1 LGLAGIMA
9 QPPSPSPAEAAV
21 AAVARV
27 RRLVDRGELVLA
39 NIEAIRAL
47 AQSAPGARADLL
59 SDLGVLRYQAG
70 DRTGALALLEAALA
84 EAPEHRLAHKNLSEV
99 RRLLPEPSAVSVDAH
114 RPTGAAAVSPWLLEG
129 LRHVDQVLGLKGREV
144 VELGGAVPAEAL
156 RGFGVRR
163 WTAFDLMTEPI
174 ETPEYRV
181 LVGDAAALPAA
192 PESFDLAF
200 SICAFEHFGD
210 VGAVLAE
217 AHRVLRPG
225 GFLFAQFSPIWTSSL
240 GHHVWLKEQGR
251 TIFTFNDKALP
262 PWAHLLLDEPEL
274 AAFLSLTRGP
284 LITRRT
290 CDYIFRSHDVN
301 RVSEAR
307 FGALLAESPFE
318 ILVLE
323 PWGGEERPSPA
334 LRAEL
339 LRRCPAGGD
348 FASNGLRWIL
358 RKA

>member
-1 LGLAGIMA
+1 MA
-9 QPPSPSPAEAAV
+9 QTPSPAGAAA

-27 RRLVDRGELVLA
+27 RRLAERDELVLA

-47 AQSAPGARADLL
+47 ARLEAGSRADLL
-59 SDLGVLRYQAG
+59 SDLGVLRFQAG

-84 EAPEHRLAHKNLSEV
+84 EAPEHRLARKNLGEV
-99 RRLLPEPSAVSVDAH
+99 QRLLPPPAAISVDAH
-114 RPTGAAAVSPWLLEG
+114 RPTGAAAISPWLLEG
-129 LRHVDQVLGLKGREV
+129 LRHCHQVLGLSGREV
-144 VELGGAVPAEAL
+144 VELGGSVPAEAL

-174 ETPEYRV
+174 ETPDYRV
-181 LVGDAAALPAA
+181 LVGDAAALPVPA
-192 PESFDLAF
+192 ESFDLAF

-210 VGAVLAE
+210 VGAVLSE
-217 AHRVLRPG
+217 ARRVLRPG
-225 GFLFAQFSPIWTSSL
+225 GCLFAQFSPIWTSSL

-262 PWAHLLLDEPEL
+262 PWAHLLLDEPEM
-274 AAFLSLTRGP
+274 AAFLGLTRGP

-307 FGALLAESPFE
+307 FGALVAESGFE

-323 PWGGEERPSPA
+323 PWGGEERPSPS

-358 RKA
+358 RKG